1 MQTVYPELLFS
12 KGQAFLNLYT
22 LIQKKQSY
30 CKDRI
35 PEAKKE
41 LTIIANKLWHL
52 GEDLCATVVLINDA
66 YDALDK
72 KIEKLEAHH
81 ILYYRTLNQELA
93 TIEIALDQC
102 EKELSVLDKKGLS
115 IYKIYKSRMV
125 LQNDVEKYVKEL
137 ETCLLSLVRSNNI
150 ESQQFKDGKSL
161 KIECNNA
168 LVQLY
173 NYEQQLEEEVDSDA
187 PVSHSLDLLQPM
199 YREVRQLSRY
209 YRKMFNNYHKDIKM
223 QQVLN

>member
-1 MQTVYPELLFS
+1 MQNIYPELLFS
-12 KGQAFLNLYT
+12 KGQAFLSKYNFVKKKHKRCKET
-22 LIQKKQSY
+22 LPLA
-30 CKDRI
+30 R
-35 PEAKKE
+35 KE
-41 LTIIANKLWHL
+41 LIIIANNLWHI
-52 GEDLCATVVLINDA
+52 GEDLYATVGLINDV
-66 YDALDK
+66 YDAFDK
-72 KIEKLEAHH
+72 KVEKLEAHH
-81 ILYYRTLNQELA
+81 IIYYRTLNQELA
-93 TIEIALDQC
+93 TIEIVLDQC

-115 IYKIYKSRMV
+115 IYKIFKSTVV
-125 LQNDVEKYVKEL
+125 LQNDVEKYVQEL
-137 ETCLLSLVRSNNI
+137 DACLLTLVKSNNI

-161 KIECNNA
+161 KIECNKA

-173 NYEQQLEEEVDSDA
+173 NYKQQLEEEVESDA